1 LSRAGR
7 PNKGI
12 ETPAEYSVNARVIF
26 LLPYLLGL
34 GPGWQV
40 YNRQAVEGR
49 VRLLILS
56 DIHSNIEALQAC
68 LLAAPEYD
76 VVVNLGDIVGYG
88 ANPNE
93 AVERSRRL
101 GGYVVRGNH
110 DKAAS
115 GIMDLGDFNPLAGM
129 AALWTRNQLSEE
141 NVEWLRQLPR
151 GPIHI
156 PELPQ
161 AQFVHGSPA
170 DEDEYLVTADDAIE
184 SLSSVSVP
192 LTFFGHSHLQGAFTS
207 YPGGEGSLRPVYASV
222 GRAEVVDWTLEEH
235 RHYLINPGSV
245 GQPRD
250 GDWRAA
256 FATFDS
262 ERKIVTFN
270 RVPYDLKAAQDR
282 ILAAN
287 LPPRLATRLSAGR

>member
-1 LSRAGR
+1 MPILAIGLRSPITRGC
-7 PNKGI
+7 
-12 ETPAEYSVNARVIF
+12 EF
-26 LLPYLLGL
+26 LLLPASGYVRAWRQG
-34 GPGWQV
+34 
-40 YNRQAVEGR
+40 YNRQAIEEFVR
-49 VRLLILS
+49 VLILS

-68 LLAAPEYD
+68 LLAAPVYD
-76 VVVNLGDIVGYG
+76 TVVNLGDIVGYG

-93 AVERSRRL
+93 AIERSRQL
-101 GGYVVRGNH
+101 GGYMVRGNH

-115 GIMDLGDFNPLAGM
+115 GIMDLSEFNPLAGM

-141 NVEWLRQLPR
+141 NLEWLRQLPQ

-161 AQFVHGSPA
+161 AQFVHGSPI
-170 DEDEYLVTADDAIE
+170 DEDEYLVTAHDAVE
-184 SLSSVSVP
+184 SLLSAPVP
-192 LTFFGHSHLQGAFTS
+192 LTFFGHSHVQGAFSS
-207 YPGGEGSLRPVYASV
+207 YPGEEGSLRPVYASV
-222 GRAEVVDWTLEEH
+222 GRTEAVDWTLEED

-256 FATFDS
+256 FAIFDS
-262 ERKIVTFN
+262 DRRTVTFN
-270 RVPYDLKAAQDR
+270 RVPYDLKTAQER